1 MLFNDTASSG
11 GAPINPNHTNLP
23 ISIGYAIPLITLS
36 IILLGFIYYMY
47 LIQKGKLSL
56 SETFVWILFTLFM
69 IFISLYLL
77 ILQIMTTFHVNGFN
91 LFNYLATLFGLVNKK
106 GQVPEWLVFII
117 MIFLGYLY
125 AKSFQNTIKLSKLRG
140 NINDLSKEIAI
151 LNGKLSNTLYDKKDK
166 KISKKSSPIKKVD
179 TKDDK

>member
-1 MLFNDTASSG
+1 
-11 GAPINPNHTNLP
+11 
-23 ISIGYAIPLITLS
+23 
-36 IILLGFIYYMY
+36 
-47 LIQKGKLSL
+47 
-56 SETFVWILFTLFM
+56 
-69 IFISLYLL
+69 
-77 ILQIMTTFHVNGFN
+77 
-91 LFNYLATLFGLVNKK
+91 
-106 GQVPEWLVFII
+106 